1 MGNAPHRR
9 TYARVNGCYP
19 SGMTDGEGTRLAPLI
34 PRPNPEGGRAGPTRD
49 QYAGGDQRHCLS
61 AAQSYGTRSGKNLH
75 MDLRE
80 DMEREASP
88 TAAIIVSPS
97 LKGAE
102 KEAVMTA

>member
-1 MGNAPHRR
+1 
-9 TYARVNGCYP
+9 
-19 SGMTDGEGTRLAPLI
+19 
-34 PRPNPEGGRAGPTRD
+34 
-49 QYAGGDQRHCLS
+49 
-61 AAQSYGTRSGKNLH
+61 

-102 KEAVMTA
+102 KGAVMTA